1 MKKLIFIGDNQLDH
15 FILKRIL
22 RGYNLAYEVSY
33 TSDGQEVIRLL
44 QQKGADKDG
53 LPDIIILD
61 ISMPGIDG
69 WAFLEQVQALYTS
82 LAKPVGVY
90 ILSSSI
96 DPRDIQRSKL
106 FPCVKSFLFKP
117 ITKEVLERLV
127 SEEAR
132 YRL

>member
-1 MKKLIFIGDNQLDH
+1 MKKLLFIGDNRLDY

-22 RGYNLAYEVSY
+22 RRYDLAYEVSC
-33 TSDGQEVIRLL
+33 TSDEQEVIGLL
-44 QQKGADKDG
+44 QQNEPDKHR
-53 LPDIIILD
+53 LPDIIISD

-69 WAFLEQVQALYTS
+69 WGFLEQLQALHTS
-82 LAKPVGVY
+82 LAQPVGVY

-106 FPCVKSFLFKP
+106 FPCVKSFIFKP

-132 YRL
+132 YRP